1 MPGKMMMKKP
11 MYGKGKKTKMK
22 GMNYS
27 MGRAV
32 EMGKRPGMMAGKKTK
47 MGTNEVMMEQDKV
60 RILYGGGKT

>member
-1 MPGKMMMKKP
+1 MPGNKMMMKRP

-32 EMGKRPGMMAGKKTK
+32 EMGKRPGMMHGK
-47 MGTNEVMMEQDKV
+47 MVEMEQDRVK
-60 RILYGGGKT
+60 RLYGGGKT

>member
-32 EMGKRPGMMAGKKTK
+32 EMGKRPGMMDSK
-47 MGTNEVMMEQDKV
+47 MVEMEQDRVK
-60 RILYGGGKT
+60 RLYGGGKT

>member
-11 MYGKGKKTKMK
+11 LYGKGKKTKMK

-32 EMGKRPGMMAGKKTK
+32 EMGKRPGMMDGK
-47 MGTNEVMMEQDKV
+47 MVEMEQDRVK
-60 RILYGGGKT
+60 RLYGGGKT